1 MKLLR
6 SLQVDDADYHNART
20 WGLIYNA
27 GPEVDAMV
35 QAAAS
40 HVLLEN
46 ALNPFVFPSLR
57 EMQQDVVSMA
67 TGILNGGDDVG
78 GTMTSGGTESIFM
91 AVKTARDRARAERG
105 IEHGRMIIPRTAHPA
120 FVKAAHLLEVECVRM
135 PVGDDLRTSAAELE
149 PLITDNTV
157 LAVGSAPAY
166 PFGMIDPIAEMAA
179 IASSAGVPFHV
190 DACLGGFMLP
200 WLEKLGRKLP
210 LWDFRVPGV
219 TSISADLHKYGYAIK
234 GASVILHR
242 PKANLRHQVFMFSDW
257 PGGIYGTLAFLGTK
271 PAAPIAAAWAV
282 LHFLGEEGYLRLARQ
297 TLDATEKL
305 IAGVEAIDG
314 VHVWGAPDMTVVA
327 LGSDEHDIFAVGDRL
342 EERRWHF
349 DRQDSPPALHLMASP
364 RHLLV
369 VDGFLSDLRD
379 ALKDHAAVSTKAA
392 TYGDDVSA
400 EAAGR

>member
-1 MKLLR
+1 
-6 SLQVDDADYHNART
+6 
-20 WGLIYNA
+20 
-27 GPEVDAMV
+27 
-35 QAAAS
+35 
-40 HVLLEN
+40 
-46 ALNPFVFPSLR
+46 
-57 EMQQDVVSMA
+57 
-67 TGILNGGDDVG
+67 
-78 GTMTSGGTESIFM
+78 
-91 AVKTARDRARAERG
+91 
-105 IEHGRMIIPRTAHPA
+105 
-120 FVKAAHLLEVECVRM
+120 
-135 PVGDDLRTSAAELE
+135 
-149 PLITDNTV
+149 
-157 LAVGSAPAY
+157 
-166 PFGMIDPIAEMAA
+166 
-179 IASSAGVPFHV
+179 
-190 DACLGGFMLP
+190 
-200 WLEKLGRKLP
+200 LGRKLP

-379 ALKDHAAVSTKAA
+379 ALKDHPAVSTKAA